1 LENFALFDTVR
12 IVISILIQTEQ
23 AHCKAQ

>member
-12 IVISILIQTEQ
+12 IAISILIQTEQ